1 MHEQTSAERGSF
13 AGDGMNVETAAS
25 SQPHHTD
32 GTAIESAERHPHE
45 ASLAEAKRTLALR
58 TAEMEHARR
67 QNGCL
72 RTYSDLILQKASQPC
87 LVISRTGRI
96 LLWNEALSH
105 SSGVSEMNLLN
116 QPVES
121 ALSIPMQ
128 KVLDLHLWHDPVE
141 RSNVILFNPY
151 TVTGT
156 ISVCG
161 SLIAEKIHLL
171 PLLHIPGCVEAVA
184 ILIE

>member
-1 MHEQTSAERGSF
+1 
-13 AGDGMNVETAAS
+13 MNVETAAS
-25 SQPHHTD
+25 SQPHLTD
-32 GTAIESAERHPHE
+32 ETAIESGERATVME
-45 ASLAEAKRTLALR
+45 VERTLALR

-72 RTYSDLILQKASQPC
+72 RTYSDLILQKAAQPC

-105 SSGVSEMNLLN
+105 SSGVSAMNLLN

-141 RSNVILFNPY
+141 RSNVVLFNPR